1 MEPDPGPQIRFPP
14 VPGHDSVV
22 VDRLWPI
29 GHHHVSFR
37 TEDYNYDLPKELIA
51 VRPPAVRGH
60 SRLML
65 LERRGE
71 TISHHSFNELAELV
85 TPDELLVLNNTKVIP
100 ARIRFQNRNAEIFL
114 LHQLDDF
121 TWRCL
126 VRPGPWFTMG
136 REFVEPQFRGEVT
149 AIFENGD
156 RQVRFNDRLN
166 LEKVG
171 EMPLPPYIEREPDA
185 ADSERYQTVFAS
197 APGAVAAP
205 TAGLHFSQEL
215 LQRLPHEF
223 VTLHVGVG
231 TFKPVK
237 TDLITEHEM
246 HGESFEIEPAAAQRI
261 NDAPKILAVGTT
273 TVRTLETLMRD
284 HDRIISGPGKTNI
297 FIYPP
302 FEFRRVDSLLTNFH
316 LPKSTLL
323 MLVSAFAGR
332 ELVLEAY
339 RRAIAERYRFFSYGD
354 CMLIR

>member
-1 MEPDPGPQIRFPP
+1 M
-14 VPGHDSVV
+14 SV
-22 VDRLWPI
+22 
-29 GHHHVSFR
+29 R

-51 VRPPAVRGH
+51 LWPSSARGD

-65 LERRGE
+65 VDRRNGNI
-71 TISHHSFNELAELV
+71 THHDFRELVDLV
-85 TPDELLVLNNTKVIP
+85 TPEELLVLNNTKVIP

-114 LHQLDDF
+114 LQQIDDF

-126 VRPGPWFTMG
+126 VRPGPWLTVG
-136 REFVEPQFRGEVT
+136 RQFVEPRFRGEVT

-156 RQVRFNDRLN
+156 RQIRFGEPLN
-166 LEKVG
+166 LQEIG

-185 ADSERYQTVFAS
+185 SDRERYQTVFAS

-205 TAGLHFSQEL
+205 TAGLHFSKEL
-215 LQRLPHEF
+215 LLRLPHEF

-237 TDLITEHEM
+237 TDLITDHEM
-246 HGESFEIEPAAAQRI
+246 QAESFEIEPAAARRI
-261 NDAPKILAVGTT
+261 NETPRVLAVGTT
-273 TVRTLETLMRD
+273 TVRTLEALMRD
-284 HDRIISGPGKTNI
+284 YGRIVAGPGRTNI

-302 FEFRRVDSLLTNFH
+302 FEFRRVNSLLTNFH

-332 ELVLEAY
+332 EFILEAY
-339 RRAIAERYRFFSYGD
+339 RQAISERYRFFSYGD